1 MSIKDLVV
9 VPTPFDSIGDF
20 VNGLATATVD
30 FKMDKYGYI
39 NKKGEFKIAPKFDA
53 ATTFSEGLAAVQIG
67 VAQIAERWGYINTS
81 GELVIPARFADAG
94 SFAEGLAVVEILGK
108 VGCINTTGE
117 MAIPAIFDRVEGF
130 SEGFAAVSI
139 LGKWGYINT
148 TGEVV
153 IPAIFDRASCF
164 SEGLAVV
171 EISGK
176 VEYID
181 TTGEVVIPGRFSDA
195 RSFSEG
201 RAAVKISGKW
211 GFIDTA
217 GDLVILARF
226 EHVQRFSEGL
236 AAVSDNPNI
245 HGDVQE
251 HHKDKPESERR
262 HPLRWESYDSRW
274 GYIDQ
279 NGHIKIPLTYWIADD
294 FLDGIAAVKCGVWEP
309 YETFGFINTE
319 GKFVID
325 PSLGNSYSRQRSR
338 KWSVED
344 SDGVEYAAYEGVTV
358 QEFIRVA
365 NDLQKYGKA
374 KDNIGNNWKITKSFH
389 SAKTHRMKYILMYD
403 SAGDQE

>member
-1 MSIKDLVV
+1 MSKGDLVV
-9 VPTPFDSIGDF
+9 APTPFDSIGDF
-20 VNGLATATVD
+20 VNGLAPAIVD
-30 FKMDKYGYI
+30 FKINKFGYI
-39 NKKGEFKIAPKFDA
+39 NKKGEFKIAPQFEP

-67 VAQIAERWGYINTS
+67 VAHIAERWGYINTS
-81 GELVIPARFADAG
+81 GELVIPARFADAK

-108 VGCINTTGE
+108 VGC
-117 MAIPAIFDRVEGF
+117 
-130 SEGFAAVSI
+130 
-139 LGKWGYINT
+139 INT

-164 SEGLAVV
+164 SEGLAVI
-171 EISGK
+171 EILGK
-176 VEYID
+176 VGYID
-181 TTGEVVIPGRFSDA
+181 TTGKVVIPGRFSDA

-217 GDLVILARF
+217 GDLVIPARF

-274 GYIDQ
+274 GFIDQ

-294 FLDGIAAVKCGVWEP
+294 FLDGIAALKCGVWEP

-325 PSLGNSYSRQRSR
+325 LSLGNSYSRQRSR

-374 KDNIGNNWKITKSFH
+374 KDNMGNNWKITRGFY
-389 SAKTHRMKYILMYD
+389 SAKGHRSKYILMYD
-403 SAGDQE
+403 PAGDQE